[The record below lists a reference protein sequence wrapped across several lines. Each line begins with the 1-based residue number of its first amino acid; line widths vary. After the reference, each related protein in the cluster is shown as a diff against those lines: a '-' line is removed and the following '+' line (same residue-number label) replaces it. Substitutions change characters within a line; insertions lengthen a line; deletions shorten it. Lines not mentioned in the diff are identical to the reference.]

1 MNRIQARSPYF
12 IQSTNGSTATLNLYV
27 WSGSKLN
34 SEPAS
39 PTYVLT
45 KQHQN
50 SKATFEISELLRDY
64 IVNSFTGVYQSAV
77 VNVKVELIDGL
88 GTVSSYFL
96 AVDGYNLYNEAN
108 NSLSTAEWLSSSDVL
123 HFPETGTLTIPL
135 SNDVTSI
142 DWYNGGVVL
151 KNDILNAS
159 GDNSLDNI
167 QYSQYTIG
175 TKPTHV
181 TVNSSLGNITKNITY
196 LDCSK
201 YKTAKVT
208 FINKFGVLKDLY
220 LNAKSSEQLSVG
232 NKEYKSN
239 SFTYDNIT
247 DNNNSHQYS
256 TYNTNG
262 RKLVT
267 LNSGFVSEQIN
278 SVYDSLYLSE
288 NIYLTIDNI
297 TYPVNLES
305 KSFNYKTHL
314 NNNLINY
321 SLNLS
326 YSFDY
331 INNIK

>member
-1 MNRIQARSPYF
+1 MNRIHARSPFF
-12 IQSTNGSTATLNLYV
+12 IQSTSGSTATLNLYV

-34 SEPAS
+34 SEPPS

-50 SKATFEISELLRDY
+50 TKATFEISELIRDY
-64 IVNSFTGVYQSAV
+64 LNNSFSGTYQSAV
-77 VNVKVELIDGL
+77 VNVKATLIDGN
-88 GTVSSYFL
+88 GTNDTYYL
-96 AVDGYNLYNEAN
+96 AVDGYNLWNEAN
-108 NSLSTAEWLSSSDVL
+108 NTVNSEEWLSSSDIL
-123 HFPETGTLTIPL
+123 RFPETGTLTIPL

-142 DWYNGGVVL
+142 DWMNGGVVL

-181 TVNSSLGNITKNITY
+181 IINSSLGNITKNISY

-201 YKTAKVT
+201 YDTAKVT
-208 FINKFGVLKDLY
+208 FINKYGVLKDIY
-220 LNAKSSEQLSVG
+220 LNAKSSENLNVS
-232 NKEYKSN
+232 NKEFKSN
-239 SFTYDNIT
+239 SFTYDNIA
-247 DNNNSHQYS
+247 DNNNSHLYS

-278 SVYDSLYLSE
+278 PVYESLFLSE
-288 NIYLTIDNI
+288 NIYLTIDNNI
-297 TYPVNLES
+297 YPVNLES
-305 KSFNYKTHL
+305 KNFNYKTHL
-314 NNNLINY
+314 NDKLINY
-321 SLNLS
+321 TLNLS